1 MRQEEDERDEEDE
14 LAQAGQQEA
23 DLGLPQRHKA
33 LLAGDLNA
41 HGKDTGHVDAH
52 SPGGV
57 LDEGGIGGE
66 DAGHQP
72 GHQHHP
78 QPEQGGVPEAEG
90 ELETERLFHTGLIAR
105 AKVEAHDRL
114 AALADALNG
123 HGTEL
128 GHAGDDGHGT
138 HGHIAAV
145 PGQAGAEADGEQALG
160 GKHHKGGDAQ
170 PHHGQ
175 DDPALGPQ
183 VLFAEPEDGL
193 APGEEAQDPEGT
205 HGLAEHRGNG
215 GTPHAHVQHKDEDG
229 VQDDVDDRADDGGQ
243 HTDLS
248 KALGGDKGVHAHDEE
263 DTDRAQDID
272 AAVGQRIGQ
281 GGLAGTKEPQQ
292 EGSPGIEPDGK
303 HHGKK
308 QQHGKAVAD
317 DLFGFFFVALPQR
330 DGRAGRAA
338 RADEHG
344 KRVEQHQDGGKQAH
358 TRQRRRANARNMA
371 DINTVHDVVQQVDH
385 LSYNGGDHELEQQF
399 FDIAAPHILS
409 GLRHEISPL
418 S

>member
-1 MRQEEDERDEEDE
+1 MTRPSGR
-14 LAQAGQQEA
+14 
-23 DLGLPQRHKA
+23 R
-33 LLAGDLNA
+33 
-41 HGKDTGHVDAH
+41 
-52 SPGGV
+52 
-57 LDEGGIGGE
+57 
-66 DAGHQP
+66 
-72 GHQHHP
+72 
-78 QPEQGGVPEAEG
+78 
-90 ELETERLFHTGLIAR
+90 
-105 AKVEAHDRL
+105 
-114 AALADALNG
+114 
-123 HGTEL
+123 
-128 GHAGDDGHGT
+128 
-138 HGHIAAV
+138 
-145 PGQAGAEADGEQALG
+145 
-160 GKHHKGGDAQ
+160 
-170 PHHGQ
+170 
-175 DDPALGPQ
+175 
-183 VLFAEPEDGL
+183 FAEPENGL
-193 APGEEAQDPEGT
+193 APGEKTQDPEST

-243 HTDLS
+243 HTDLG

-292 EGSPGIEPDGK
+292 DGSPGIEPDGK

-385 LSYNGGDHELEQQF
+385 LSHNGGDHELEQQF